1 MSLWGSGTKKAE
13 RSSPLD
19 DEVVF
24 TLPDS
29 FVQAH
34 NLKEGDTVNAE
45 IQGNTLVLSVNEK
58 PTTTITQT

>member
-1 MSLWGSGTKKAE
+1 MYSTLESI
-13 RSSPLD
+13 D

-34 NLKEGDTVNAE
+34 NLKEGDVVNAE
-45 IQGNTLVLSVNEK
+45 IQGNTLILSVNEK
-58 PTTTITQT
+58 PTTTIKQT

>member
-1 MSLWGSGTKKAE
+1 MYITLESM
-13 RSSPLD
+13 D

-34 NLKEGDTVNAE
+34 NLKEGDTLNAE
-45 IQGNTLVLSVNEK
+45 TQGNTLVLSVNEK
-58 PTTTITQT
+58 PTCLST